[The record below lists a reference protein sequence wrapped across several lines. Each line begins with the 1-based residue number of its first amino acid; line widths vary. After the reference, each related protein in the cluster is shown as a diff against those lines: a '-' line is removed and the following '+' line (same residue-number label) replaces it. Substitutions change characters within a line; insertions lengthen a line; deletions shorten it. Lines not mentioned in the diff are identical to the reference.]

1 MSYFLILSHFF
12 LLPLFIELNFTV
24 SFNFQAHR
32 VSWLISYCFL
42 LHLFFFESVF
52 TSWCSPI
59 SYFLLA
65 YFLLS
70 FFFLLHLFIEL
81 ILLPHLI
88 VQVTHCLAC
97 FLLLIVFYYVSR
109 LTVSRCVTLVSH
121 LCHICV
127 TLLSPSVTLYKREGV
142 WTDD

>member
-1 MSYFLILSHFF
+1 MSYFLVLSHFF
-12 LLPLFIELNFTV
+12 LLHLFVELNFTV
-24 SFNFQAHR
+24 SFNFQ
-32 VSWLISYCFL
+32 VTQS
-42 LHLFFFESVF
+42 
-52 TSWCSPI
+52 
-59 SYFLLA
+59 LLA

-70 FFFLLHLFIEL
+70 HSFSYCMSLFLFVDTVPFLISYWLFLAVSFNLLLHLFIEL

-121 LCHICV
+121 FCHW
-127 TLLSPSVTLYKREGV
+127 V
-142 WTDD
+142 WPYIKEKVCEQMTKF